1 MLSDYK
7 ELDSLIGDYLEM
19 RRAYKIRTSYN
30 IPGWNKVLEGMVQS
44 YKVQDRLRGSEE

>member
-19 RRAYKIRTSYN
+19 RRAYKIRTSY
-30 IPGWNKVLEGMVQS
+30 IFLDGIRFPRE
-44 YKVQDRLRGSEE
+44 